1 MGVVISTLI
10 AGQLKQIA
18 QATSCIEILCAQVSL
33 QRHAR
38 KSTMCIIDYNRYSIS
53 FIQLS
58 CFLQAQKETILFFRV
73 LRMTGVLTPTKESKE
88 SSTTFTKNSIN
99 QGQKKHGLKDRWKTI
114 FSIFL
119 LKWFVFRVNIGR
131 ICAKTQLQ
139 SWLANSFLAKG
150 WCPQSHN

>member
-99 QGQKKHGLKDRWKTI
+99 QGQKKAWVERSLKNYI
-114 FSIFL
+114 QYFPFEM
-119 LKWFVFRVNIGR
+119 
-131 ICAKTQLQ
+131 ICFQ
-139 SWLANSFLAKG
+139 G
-150 WCPQSHN
+150 